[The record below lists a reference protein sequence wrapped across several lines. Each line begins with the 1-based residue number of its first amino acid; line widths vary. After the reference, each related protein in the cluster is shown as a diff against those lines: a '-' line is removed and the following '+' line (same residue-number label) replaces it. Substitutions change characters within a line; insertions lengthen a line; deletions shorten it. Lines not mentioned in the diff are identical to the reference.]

1 MNIGRLS
8 NNDGEGN
15 ENVPSYQNEWTDFF
29 FFNFF
34 AFISSLSKWQM

>member
-1 MNIGRLS
+1 MNIVRLS

-15 ENVPSYQNEWTDFF
+15 ENVFSYQNDCTGFF